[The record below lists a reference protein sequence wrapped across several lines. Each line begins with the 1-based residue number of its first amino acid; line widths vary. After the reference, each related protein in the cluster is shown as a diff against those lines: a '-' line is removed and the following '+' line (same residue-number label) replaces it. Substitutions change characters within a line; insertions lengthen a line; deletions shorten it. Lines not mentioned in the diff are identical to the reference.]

1 MRWSAAATASVRT
14 AGRIVRCTSLSRLI
28 TARLSLP
35 ERRGIVIPWSAHLSP
50 RGCVKLALGARRRYS
65 HNLLDMNLHCLV
77 DSRSIWVFISS
88 SMVCPLYWAR
98 SPVGRF
104 PNKPSQVIGACI
116 FNDDS
121 ACCVQG
127 GPTEIYYGNWSILY
141 VWERFFNF
149 SYISQTAYTE
159 LD

>member
-1 MRWSAAATASVRT
+1 MGHFVMPGATETELMPKHSGCKAYGCNNGRYYGRKAYGRT
-14 AGRIVRCTSLSRLI
+14 
-28 TARLSLP
+28 
-35 ERRGIVIPWSAHLSP
+35 
-50 RGCVKLALGARRRYS
+50 LALSWNSHWEPGRYS
-65 HNLLDMNLHCLV
+65 RHLLDMNLHCLV